1 MTTRTSSIGFRLPA
15 ATRAQLRALAEL
27 RTAQAS
33 DPAAV
38 PVSQSAVLCDLV
50 AAACVAAG
58 IDMPAGRP
66 GERGR
71 PDLVA
76 RRAARRIAG

>member
-33 DPAAV
+33 DPEAV

-50 AAACVAAG
+50 AAAALAAG
-58 IDMPAGRP
+58 LDLPAGRP
-66 GERGR
+66 RPRGNPR
-71 PDLVA
+71 FGRTSSV
-76 RRAARRIAG
+76 